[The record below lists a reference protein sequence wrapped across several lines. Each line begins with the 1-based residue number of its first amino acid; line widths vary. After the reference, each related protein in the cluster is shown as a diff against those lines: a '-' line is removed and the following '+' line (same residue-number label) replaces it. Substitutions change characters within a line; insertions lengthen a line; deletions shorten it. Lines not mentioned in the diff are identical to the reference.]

1 LPSTSSALV
10 LSTSPAIFDLFRALY
25 PVSRAAE
32 LEQNITT
39 AVEYSNDCLYL
50 AEQARKFALCIN
62 IRSMEDAETLRGK
75 FKDVAEKLECIG
87 ESWLQ
92 EVIVSNSENA
102 NFKNLSY
109 VVAARVAKLAR

>member
-1 LPSTSSALV
+1 VFEDHGLPSTSSTLV
-10 LSTSPAIFDLFRALY
+10 LSTAPAIFDLFRALY

-50 AEQARKFALCIN
+50 AERARKIALCVH
-62 IRSMEDAETLRGK
+62 IRSVEDAETLRGQL
-75 FKDVAEKLECIG
+75 KDVAEKLECIG

-92 EVIVSNSENA
+92 EVIVSSSDNVNNEV
-102 NFKNLSY
+102 F
-109 VVAARVAKLAR
+109 V